1 MTSTKVVT
9 FRDGTVA
16 SLAVLERLWAIEG
29 RGATFVLTDDG
40 GFLVTPRGIVTDSEH
55 VFLLEHRDEARRLVR
70 FQADDSHLTDAAA
83 PAVPACATV

>member
-1 MTSTKVVT
+1 MYRIDLPIQTIQVS
-9 FRDGTVA
+9 
-16 SLAVLERLWAIEG
+16 LERLWAIEG

-83 PAVPACATV
+83 PAIPACDTA